1 MKVICINDRDSLG
14 NKSQFY
20 TKGKWYKVSIPSE
33 YLTESHMFYIISD
46 NGTQP
51 AVERKN
57 FMTLE
62 DWRES
67 KLNQILNDKR

>member
-1 MKVICINDRDSLG
+1 
-14 NKSQFY
+14 
-20 TKGKWYKVSIPSE
+20 
-33 YLTESHMFYIISD
+33 MFYIISD